1 MINRNLLTWVKA
13 WDPIVFNKSTKK
25 KIVMPMMFNRTALNS
40 KFQKPGE
47 NNYLQAI
54 FNNPKKLILLAG
66 PPGCG
71 KTTLVRVLANHCKYE
86 VVEINAS
93 EDRSANNLIRK
104 LEDIAGNNTIR
115 GNKKPALICLD

>member
-1 MINRNLLTWVKA
+1 MINRNLLTWIKA

-25 KIVMPMMFNRTALNS
+25 KTIMPMMFNRNAVSS

-47 NNYLQAI
+47 YNYLEAV
-54 FNNPKKLILLAG
+54 FNNPRKFILLAG

-86 VVEINAS
+86 VV
-93 EDRSANNLIRK
+93 
-104 LEDIAGNNTIR
+104 
-115 GNKKPALICLD
+115 